1 MALTLHPCLLSS
13 LSSRPLTLESLFVA
27 VYSFES
33 TVDEDFRGLPRSVD
47 EDLASNH
54 LLRDLLYFERSMI
67 NSPRLLRY
75 ENPIFVVFYE
85 SNRYGRLCI
94 FDIDGAHYSVLIWDM
109 NSGANLLRISR
120 VGHLAPIHL
129 PQLEHQELVSRKRL
143 HLRSAMVRREHPSP
157 VDPYD
162 HRSITRRILQ
172 PTRCSVARREK
183 HDDDEPRKRRSHIS
197 PWLAGTCTEAATS
210 V

>member
-1 MALTLHPCLLSS
+1 
-13 LSSRPLTLESLFVA
+13 
-27 VYSFES
+27 
-33 TVDEDFRGLPRSVD
+33 
-47 EDLASNH
+47 
-54 LLRDLLYFERSMI
+54 
-67 NSPRLLRY
+67 
-75 ENPIFVVFYE
+75 
-85 SNRYGRLCI
+85 
-94 FDIDGAHYSVLIWDM
+94 M

-162 HRSITRRILQ
+162 HRIITRRILQ

-210 V
+210 VEFPCSSLTRYGGVYVRDALALRSARSQMRPSRGTSTSGSVCR